1 MLAVENLHWIDPT
14 SEDFFTSLVERV
26 AGARLILLL
35 TYRPGYRP
43 PWIEKSFATQI
54 VLPPLSAEASRRMLE
69 AVLPTATLSEA
80 LVQQIL
86 AKAQGNPFF
95 LEEIVQALIDQGV
108 LGGPDVGGTTGW
120 TPLPTKPL
128 PDIQIPPT
136 VQGVLAARI
145 DRLAPEE
152 KALLQSLAVIGTSIS
167 APLIRQVVDEPDAEL
182 RERLSHL
189 QAAEFLYER
198 PAGAELGYVLKH
210 VLTRDVAYASLPV
223 ELRRAMH
230 ERTAQA
236 IETLYPD
243 RLEEHYGEL
252 AHHYRHSGNAEKAV
266 CYLQRAGQQALQRS
280 AYPEAIGLLTT
291 GLEVLTT
298 LPETPDR
305 SEQELDLQMPLGLAL
320 VATKGYTA
328 PEVGQVYARA
338 CELCQQVGD
347 TTQLFKA
354 LWGLRSFSFVRGEYQ
369 RARELEEQCLRLAQ
383 RVQDPALLLGA
394 HRALGATLL
403 MCGELTPAQAH
414 FEQGIALYDPQQH
427 SALAV
432 VYGQDQGV
440 DHLRYAART
449 LWLLGYPDQALQR
462 MHEAVTLAR
471 TLAHPLSLAL
481 ALFHMASVRRQRR
494 EAPETQEWAE
504 AAIALSREQGFP
516 YWLASATGLRGWARA
531 KQGEPE
537 PWIAQ
542 MRQSVAAPQALA
554 RGSEQGRPTALA
566 YLAEVYL
573 DIGQAEEGLGVLAKA
588 LAFVDKN
595 GERWWEAELHR
606 LKGELLLVRA
616 AEPHAEAEACFQ
628 HALDVA
634 RRQQAK
640 SLELRAATSLAR
652 LWQQQG
658 KPHEARQLLAEVY
671 GWFTEGFDTA
681 DLKEAKALLE
691 ALSE

>member
-1 MLAVENLHWIDPT
+1 
-14 SEDFFTSLVERV
+14 
-26 AGARLILLL
+26 
-35 TYRPGYRP
+35 
-43 PWIEKSFATQI
+43 
-54 VLPPLSAEASRRMLE
+54 MLE

-80 LVQQIL
+80 LMHQIL

-95 LEEIVQALIDQGV
+95 LEEIVQALVAQGV
-108 LGGPDVGGTTGW
+108 LLRAADGQLNLAVPKRGTTL
-120 TPLPTKPL
+120 TEF
-128 PDIQIPPT
+128 QIPPT
-136 VQGVLAARI
+136 VQEVLAARI
-145 DRLAPEE
+145 DWLPPEE
-152 KALLQSLAVIGTSIS
+152 KALLQSLAVIGSRIMFCLLT
-167 APLIRQVVDEPDAEL
+167 QVVEHPEAEL
-182 RERLSHL
+182 DRMLASL
-189 QAAEFLYER
+189 QAAELLYEQ
-198 PAGAELGYVLKH
+198 PAGLERAYRFKH
-210 VLTRDVAYASLPV
+210 VLTRDVAYASLPG
-223 ELRRAMH
+223 ERRRVVH
-230 ERTAQA
+230 ERTVQA
-236 IETLYPD
+236 IEVLYAQQ
-243 RLEEHYGEL
+243 LEDHYGEL
-252 AHHYRHSGNAEKAV
+252 AHHYRHSGHPEQAV
-266 CYLQRAGQQALQRS
+266 VYCQRAGEHAIQRS

-291 GLEVLTT
+291 GLELLQT
-298 LPETPDR
+298 LPDTPDR
-305 SEQELDLQMPLGLAL
+305 SQQELDLQMPLGLAL

-403 MCGELTPAQAH
+403 MCGELTTAQAH
-414 FEQGIALYDPQQH
+414 FEQGIALYDPQQY

-481 ALFHMASVRRQRR
+481 ALCHMASIHRERR

-516 YWLASATGLRGWARA
+516 YWLANATGLRGWARA

-537 PWIAQ
+537 PWIAR
-542 MRQSVAAPQALA
+542 MRQSLAAPQALG

-573 DIGQAEEGLGVLAKA
+573 DIGQAEEGLDVLAKA
-588 LAFVDKN
+588 LALVDKN

-606 LKGELLLVRA
+606 IKGELLLVRA

-640 SLELRAATSLAR
+640 SLELRAATGLAR

-658 KPHEARQLLAEVY
+658 KRHEARQLLAEVY
-671 GWFTEGFDTA
+671 DWFTKGFDTA

-691 ALSE
+691 DIS